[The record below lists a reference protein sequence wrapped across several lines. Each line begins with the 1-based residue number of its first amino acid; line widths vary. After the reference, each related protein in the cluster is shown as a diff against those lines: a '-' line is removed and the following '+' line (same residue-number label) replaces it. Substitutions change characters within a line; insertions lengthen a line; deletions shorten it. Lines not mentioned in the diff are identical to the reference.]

1 MTPQTQFIVSFL
13 CVVAG
18 HYVLWRWSDRLHRFT
33 GAMLLTGAWLFGAGV
48 GVDQLGN
55 VQELL
60 HSRAQAAEPGER
72 MSEQPESIPQWTIPV
87 DGGVLS
93 FSGGDFPGE
102 FQGPAKPNDST
113 STNF

>member
-72 MSEQPESIPQWTIPV
+72 MSDAIEIDPPQWSMETST
-87 DGGVLS
+87 GVLS
-93 FSGGDFPGE
+93 FTGAEIKDVP
-102 FQGPAKPNDST
+102 QWPAKPNS
-113 STNF
+113 NW